1 MATIPRRK
9 RLGPRRRAPPMTP
22 ERVNDI
28 VALIHAWEGRLTW
41 EALCEVIERETKA
54 RYTRQALNR
63 YVDIKVAYGAYRDN
77 PTVRNEK
84 KLSESAER
92 IQKLER
98 RIAEL
103 EAVRTLLLEKFARWA
118 YNASTR
124 NLDEVFLDQPLVRIN
139 RAKNH

>member
-1 MATIPRRK
+1 M
-9 RLGPRRRAPPMTP
+9 
-22 ERVNDI
+22 
-28 VALIHAWEGRLTW
+28 TW